1 MTYSLEIKNL
11 TKTYPQSDFRLD
23 NVSFSIPRG
32 TIMGFVGEN
41 GSGKTTTMNAVLNT
55 IKKDNGTVKILGREM
70 GDKDTDIREQV
81 GVVFDAVNFSG
92 ILTPAKLAKVMAGV
106 YKQWDQEFFLKTTA
120 RFNIEM
126 GKKIKQFSRGMT
138 MKLALAV
145 ALSHRPQLLILDEAT
160 AGLDPIVRE
169 EILGVFLE
177 FVEDENHSILM
188 SSHITSD
195 LEKIAD
201 YITFIHHG
209 KVILTEK
216 KDHLIY
222 DYGIA
227 RCKAEQFQLIDR
239 TDMMAYKKRDYQ
251 IDVLVENRKAFERKY
266 SGIVVDTGTVDE
278 IMLLLIKGEQQDE
291 RFAGK

>member
-11 TKTYPQSDFRLD
+11 TKTYSNSHFRLD

-41 GSGKTTTMNAVLNT
+41 GAGKTTTMNAVLNT
-55 IKKDNGTVKILGREM
+55 IKKDSGTVKILGREM

-81 GVVFDAVNFSG
+81 GVVFDAANFPEV
-92 ILTPAKLAKVMAGV
+92 LTPLKLAKVMAGI
-106 YKQWDQEFFLKTTA
+106 YKQWDQPFFLETAA
-120 RFNIEM
+120 RFNLDT
-126 GKKIKQFSRGMT
+126 GKKIKQFSRGMK

-160 AGLDPIVRE
+160 SGLDPIVRD

-201 YITFIHHG
+201 YITFIHQG
-209 KVILTEK
+209 KILLTEK
-216 KDHLIY
+216 KDALIY
-222 DYGIA
+222 EYGIA

-239 TDMMAYKKRDYQ
+239 TDMLAYKKRDYQ
-251 IDVLVENRKAFERKY
+251 IDVLIENRKAFERKY
-266 SGIVVDTGTVDE
+266 SGIVVDMGSIDE
-278 IMLLLIKGEQQDE
+278 IMLLLIKGD
-291 RFAGK
+291 